1 MTSHGP
7 KKIVRTH
14 KKVVKVN
21 KQFIADEQ
29 ATFKDDLF
37 NQTPCWHTFYQT
49 VM

>member
-7 KKIVRTH
+7 EKKFANK

-29 ATFKDDLF
+29 ATF
-37 NQTPCWHTFYQT
+37 
-49 VM
+49 

>member
-1 MTSHGP
+1 MDQKHFR
-7 KKIVRTH
+7 KQ

-29 ATFKDDLF
+29 AAFKVSLF